1 MTLYIDK
8 GILTRPSAS
17 SGCSSTSVETTSS
30 QETFDNDWIST
41 LTVSAVN
48 EKLIS
53 EISPL
58 ATYIL
63 SHTNQSSKSLQELQS
78 GYHSVSDIKITLPD
92 LFTYCQ
98 LLERRNLVK
107 IESGVSNQ
115 RAKDKLI
122 DLRRLVFYKSGCPE
136 VLKFSSF
143 FNRFWQPL
151 N

>member
-1 MTLYIDK
+1 MVTLHFDK
-8 GILTRPSAS
+8 GILTRPSES
-17 SGCSSTSVETTSS
+17 PTGSSTTIESTSS

-48 EKLIS
+48 GKPIS

-63 SHTNQSSKSLQELQS
+63 AHTSQSCKSLQELQS
-78 GYHSVSDIKITLPD
+78 GYHSESDIKITLPD

-107 IESGVSNQ
+107 IESGVSDQ
-115 RAKDKLI
+115 RAEDKLI
-122 DLRRLVFYKSGCPE
+122 DMKRLLFYKFG
-136 VLKFSSF
+136 
-143 FNRFWQPL
+143 
-151 N
+151 

>member
-1 MTLYIDK
+1 MLTLETEK
-8 GILTRPSAS
+8 GILTRPTAS
-17 SGCSSTSVETTSS
+17 SSESSTTIETTSS

-41 LTVSAVN
+41 LTVTAMN

-63 SHTNQSSKSLQELQS
+63 SETTQRSKSLQELQS

-98 LLERRNLVK
+98 LLERRGLIR
-107 IESGVSNQ
+107 IESAVSNQ
-115 RAKDKLI
+115 RAEDKLT
-122 DLRRLVFYKSGCPE
+122 DLKRLIFYKSGCI
-136 VLKFSSF
+136 
-143 FNRFWQPL
+143 
-151 N
+151 

>member
-1 MTLYIDK
+1 MLTLETEK
-8 GILTRPSAS
+8 GILTRPTAS
-17 SGCSSTSVETTSS
+17 SSESSTTIETTSS

-41 LTVSAVN
+41 LTVTAMN

-63 SHTNQSSKSLQELQS
+63 SVTTQSSKSLQELQS

-98 LLERRNLVK
+98 LLERRSLIK
-107 IESGVSNQ
+107 IESAVSNQ
-115 RAKDKLI
+115 RAEDKLI
-122 DLRRLVFYKSGCPE
+122 DLKRLIFYKSGCI
-136 VLKFSSF
+136 
-143 FNRFWQPL
+143 
-151 N
+151 